1 LEIELGLKNIVLK
14 DKQFEDRVFL
24 LKFLDKLD
32 PALSSKGKIL
42 IKGEDI
48 LRLQQMQ
55 FLEMQQS

>member
-1 LEIELGLKNIVLK
+1 MEIELGLKNIVLK

-32 PALSSKGKIL
+32 PVLSSKGKIL

>member
-1 LEIELGLKNIVLK
+1 MEIELGLKNIVLK

-32 PALSSKGKIL
+32 PQLSSKGKIL